1 MTIRKKWILTL
12 GMIAIISIF
21 INSLLL
27 SFLTSRNFND
37 YLDDSHEEICKDIVD
52 FLTKEMS
59 KKDFSQE
66 RLDVELDA
74 FLGRSILQIKVFDG
88 DGDLLASVI
97 DDAQVNTDHGMGMMH
112 QKNNRNNIV
121 DSYELVS
128 NQNKLGEVHITR
140 FSTAGNSYAA
150 EMFQGSLFRNSLL
163 SIAIVMI
170 VVFLL
175 GLVMSKKVS
184 KDLIQ
189 TAKMA
194 QNIENGIDNAR
205 ADSNTKEIHIIQTS
219 LESLETK
226 LKLKNKARKTL
237 VDEMVHQTRTPL
249 TILKMHLEGM
259 EDGVI
264 QMDAEEIKA
273 CEGQVDNLTDIIKN
287 MSELIDVEASER
299 KVMLE
304 NVEVNLFLKHIL
316 NGMKSQ
322 FHRNGIVLELD
333 SQDKVNIQTDPY
345 RLGQTVY
352 NILTNAYKFTPSG
365 GHVLIQYQL
374 TSSSLQIIIED
385 DGKGISEEEQ
395 SRIFDAYY
403 KGDHELNSKGDGLGL
418 FIARQNMESLNGQ
431 IHVISQEGKGS
442 KFILSIPLEYK
453 SEQEDLKGW
462 EN

>member
-12 GMIAIISIF
+12 GIIAILSIF
-21 INSLLL
+21 INSFVL

-37 YLDDSHEEICKDIVD
+37 YLDNSHEEICKDIVD
-52 FLTKEMS
+52 FLVKDMN

-66 RLDVELDA
+66 RLGVELDA

-88 DGDLLASVI
+88 EGKQIANVV
-97 DDAQVNTDHGMGMMH
+97 DDSQPDNDHGMGMMH
-112 QKNNRNNIV
+112 QNNNRNNIV
-121 DSYELVS
+121 DSYELSS
-128 NQNKLGEVHITR
+128 NQVKLGEVHITR

-150 EMFQGSLFRNSLL
+150 AMFQSSLFRNSLL
-163 SIAIVMI
+163 SIGVVMI

-175 GLVMSKKVS
+175 GLFMSKKVS

-205 ADSNTKEIHIIQTS
+205 ADSNTKEIHMIQTS

-264 QMDAEEIKA
+264 QMNAEEVKV

-287 MSELIDVEASER
+287 MSDLIDVEASDR
-299 KVMLE
+299 KVVVE
-304 NVEVNLFLKHIL
+304 NVDIALFLKQIL
-316 NGMKSQ
+316 SGMKSQ
-322 FHRNGIVLELD
+322 FHRKGIELELA
-333 SQDKVNIQTDPY
+333 SQDKIKIQTDPY
-345 RLGQTVY
+345 RLGQTIY
-352 NILTNAYKFTPSG
+352 NVLTNAYKYTPSG
-365 GHVLIQYQL
+365 GHVFIQYQL
-374 TSSSLQIIIED
+374 TDTNLEIKIED
-385 DGKGISEEEQ
+385 NGSGISEEDQ
-395 SRIFDAYY
+395 SKIFDAYY
-403 KGDHELNSKGDGLGL
+403 KGEGDSNSRGDGLGL
-418 FIARQNMESLNGQ
+418 FIAKQNMESIHGQ
-431 IHVISQEGKGS
+431 IRVISKEGKGS
-442 KFILSIPLEYK
+442 SFLLDIPT
-453 SEQEDLKGW
+453 
-462 EN
+462 ENKHL

>member
-12 GMIAIISIF
+12 GMIAVISIF
-21 INSLLL
+21 INSFVL

-37 YLDDSHEEICKDIVD
+37 YLDSSHEETCKDIVD
-52 FLTKEMS
+52 LLTKEMD
-59 KKDFSQE
+59 KKNLSQE

-74 FLGRSILQIKVFDG
+74 FLGRSILQIKVFNG
-88 DGDLLASVI
+88 DGDLIANVI
-97 DDAQVNTDHGMGMMH
+97 DDAQVSTEHGMGMMH

-121 DSYELVS
+121 DSYEIVS
-128 NQNKLGEVHITR
+128 NQGKLGEVHITR

-150 EMFQGSLFRNSLL
+150 EMFQSSLFRNSLL
-163 SIAIVMI
+163 SIGVVMI
-170 VVFLL
+170 VVFFL
-175 GLVMSKKVS
+175 GLSMSKKVS

-189 TAKMA
+189 TAMMA
-194 QNIENGIDNAR
+194 QNIENGIDNTR
-205 ADSNTKEIHIIQTS
+205 PDSNTKEIHMIQTS

-264 QMDAEEIKA
+264 QMDADEVKV

-287 MSELIDVEASER
+287 MSELIDVEADER

-304 NVEVNLFLKHIL
+304 NVEIDLFLKQIL

-322 FHRNGIVLELD
+322 FHKKGIELEL
-333 SQDKVNIQTDPY
+333 STQDKINIQTDPY

-365 GHVLIQYQL
+365 GHVFIQYQL
-374 TSSSLQIIIED
+374 KSSDLQINIED

-395 SRIFDAYY
+395 SKIFDAYY
-403 KGDHELNSKGDGLGL
+403 KGDNEINSKGDGLGL
-418 FIARQNMESLNGQ
+418 FIAKQNMESLNGQ
-431 IHVISQEGKGS
+431 IHVISKEGIGS
-442 KFILSIPLEYK
+442 KFILSIPLENKK
-453 SEQEDLKGW
+453 S
-462 EN
+462 